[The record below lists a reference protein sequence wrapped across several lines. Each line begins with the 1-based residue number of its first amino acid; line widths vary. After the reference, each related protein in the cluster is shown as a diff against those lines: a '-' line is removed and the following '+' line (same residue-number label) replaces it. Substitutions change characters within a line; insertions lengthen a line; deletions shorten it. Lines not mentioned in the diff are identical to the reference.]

1 MGAKEPLLD
10 FWASGLP
17 NMLHGLQVSAM
28 LAGVS
33 MVIGLPLGLLFC
45 MMVMSRNRF
54 VSALGLVIVEIGRGM
69 PALVILYLVYFGLP
83 SFGVLLESFP
93 SAIIALAWN
102 YSCYCSEIFRAGIQ
116 AVPRGQNEAGDAL
129 GLAGNVTFLY
139 VILPQAFRSIVPAL
153 LGQTILLFQ
162 DTSLAYTVAVSELM
176 KEAYTFGS
184 TSFQYLRVFV
194 LAGLCYAVV
203 TLPASWITRWLERR
217 LALSY

>member
-1 MGAKEPLLD
+1 MVPKEPLLQ
-10 FWASGLP
+10 FWTDGLP
-17 NMLHGLQVSAM
+17 NMLHGLQISAA

-33 MVIGLPLGLLFC
+33 MIIGLPLGLLFC
-45 MMVMSRNRF
+45 MMVMSHNRV
-54 VSALGLVIVEIGRGM
+54 VSTIGLVIVEIGRGM
-69 PALVILYLVYFGLP
+69 PALIILYLVYFGLP
-83 SFGVLLESFP
+83 SFGILLESFP

-116 AVPRGQNEAGDAL
+116 AVPGGQNEAGDAL
-129 GLAGNVTFLY
+129 GLDDRVTFFY
-139 VILPQAFRSIVPAL
+139 VILPQAFRSIIPAL

-162 DTSLAYTVAVSELM
+162 DTSLAYTVAVPELM
-176 KEAYTFGS
+176 KEAYTYGS
-184 TSFQYLRVFV
+184 TTFQYLRVFV

>member
-1 MGAKEPLLD
+1 MTTQEPLLQ
-10 FWASGLP
+10 FWSEGLP
-17 NMLHGLQVSAM
+17 GMLHGLQVSVT

-33 MVIGLPLGLLFC
+33 MIIGLPLGLLFC

-54 VSALGLVIVEIGRGM
+54 VSALGLVVVEIGRGM
-69 PALVILYLVYFGLP
+69 PALIILYLVYFGLP
-83 SFGVLLESFP
+83 TFGVLLDSFP

-116 AVPRGQNEAGDAL
+116 AVPNGQNEAGDAL
-129 GLAGNVTFLY
+129 GLDGGTTFLY
-139 VILPQAFRSIVPAL
+139 VILPQAFRSIIPAL

-162 DTSLAYTVAVSELM
+162 DTSLAYTVAVPELM
-176 KEAYTFGS
+176 KEAYTYGS
-184 TSFQYLRVFV
+184 TTFQYLRVFV
-194 LAGLCYAVV
+194 LAGLCYAVI

>member
-1 MGAKEPLLD
+1 MVPKEPLLQ
-10 FWASGLP
+10 FWGEGLP
-17 NMLHGLQVSAM
+17 NMLHGLQISAA

-33 MVIGLPLGLLFC
+33 MIIGLPLGLLFC
-45 MMVMSRNRF
+45 MMVMGRNRV
-54 VSALGLVIVEIGRGM
+54 VSTIGLVIVEIGRGM
-69 PALVILYLVYFGLP
+69 PALIILYLVYFGLP
-83 SFGVLLESFP
+83 SFGILLESFP

-116 AVPRGQNEAGDAL
+116 AVPGGQNEAGDAL
-129 GLAGNVTFLY
+129 GLDDRITFFY
-139 VILPQAFRSIVPAL
+139 VILPQAFRSIIPAL

-162 DTSLAYTVAVSELM
+162 DTSLAYTVAVPELM
-176 KEAYTFGS
+176 KEAYTYGS
-184 TSFQYLRVFV
+184 TTFQYLRVFV

>member
-1 MGAKEPLLD
+1 MVTKEPLLQ
-10 FWASGLP
+10 FWGEGLP
-17 NMLHGLQVSAM
+17 NMLHGLQISAA

-33 MVIGLPLGLLFC
+33 MLIGLPLGLLFC
-45 MMVMSRNRF
+45 MMVMSRNRV
-54 VSALGLVIVEIGRGM
+54 VSAIGLVIVEIGRGM
-69 PALVILYLVYFGLP
+69 PALIILYLVYFGLP
-83 SFGVLLESFP
+83 GFGILLESFP

-116 AVPRGQNEAGDAL
+116 AVPGGQNEAGDAL
-129 GLAGNVTFLY
+129 GLDGRVTFFY
-139 VILPQAFRSIVPAL
+139 VILPQAFRSIIPAL

-162 DTSLAYTVAVSELM
+162 DTSLAYTVAVPELM
-176 KEAYTFGS
+176 KEAYTYGS
-184 TSFQYLRVFV
+184 TTFQYLRVFV

>member
-1 MGAKEPLLD
+1 MVPKEPLLQ
-10 FWASGLP
+10 FWGEGLP
-17 NMLHGLQVSAM
+17 NMLHGLQISVA

-33 MVIGLPLGLLFC
+33 MIIGLPLGLLFC
-45 MMVMSRNRF
+45 MMVMSRNR
-54 VSALGLVIVEIGRGM
+54 VISAIGLVVVEIGRGM
-69 PALVILYLVYFGLP
+69 PALIILYLVYFGLP
-83 SFGVLLESFP
+83 GFGILLDSFP

-116 AVPRGQNEAGDAL
+116 AVPGGQNEAGDAL
-129 GLAGNVTFLY
+129 GLDGRVIFFY

-162 DTSLAYTVAVSELM
+162 DTSLAYTVAVPELM
-176 KEAYTFGS
+176 KEAYTYGS
-184 TSFQYLRVFV
+184 TTFQYLRVFV